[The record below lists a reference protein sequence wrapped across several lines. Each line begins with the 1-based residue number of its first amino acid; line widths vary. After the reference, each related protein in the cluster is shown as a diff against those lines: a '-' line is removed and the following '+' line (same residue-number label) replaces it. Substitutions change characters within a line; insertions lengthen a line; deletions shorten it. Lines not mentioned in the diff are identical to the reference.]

1 MSTSAAFGLSATPG
15 NHTSAMV
22 NTPRPLSTDA
32 ACCEISRRMEAVPY
46 GPQKLTLAALASPRF
61 DGMIGSSGALTR
73 VLEKVIRVA
82 PTDATV
88 LITGESGTGKEVV
101 AQAIHTLSPRCNQ
114 SFVPVN
120 CAAIPHDLLESEMF
134 GHERGAFTGAAGSRH
149 GLLTTADRGTILLD
163 EIGEMPIGLQAKLL
177 RVLEDGVVRPVG
189 SDRATRVNVR
199 VIAASNV
206 DLNDAVARGTFR
218 EDLFYRLQVVPIVVA
233 PLRERRSDIPLLTEH
248 FLERIRDRTPGREIA
263 ISREAMVALWS
274 YDWPG
279 NVRELENMVERL
291 AILCENSTIDMA
303 MLPENLVAGARP
315 ATPPLKV
322 KLNDGGVNLNDL
334 VRELE
339 GRLINDALKQT
350 GGNKQAAARMLGLK
364 RTRFSAKLR
373 RCGVIAP
380 ASLDQSEEG

>member
-1 MSTSAAFGLSATPG
+1 MALQSKIHEPETP
-15 NHTSAMV
+15 
-22 NTPRPLSTDA
+22 L
-32 ACCEISRRMEAVPY
+32 AVEHALIGEHPAIV
-46 GPQKLTLAALASPRF
+46 KLRELIR
-61 DGMIGSSGALTR
+61 
-73 VLEKVIRVA
+73 RVA
-82 PTDATV
+82 PTEVTV

-101 AQAIHTLSPRCNQ
+101 AHAIHSLSPRCNQ
-114 SFVPVN
+114 AFVPVN
-120 CAAIPHDLLESEMF
+120 CAAIPQELLESEMF

-149 GLLTTADRGTILLD
+149 GLLTTADRGTIFLD
-163 EIGEMPIGLQAKLL
+163 EIGEMPMGLQAKLL

-199 VIAASNV
+199 LIAASNV
-206 DLNDAVARGTFR
+206 DLAAAVARGRFR
-218 EDLFYRLQVVPIVVA
+218 EDLFYRLQVVPIVIA

-248 FLERIRDRTPGREIA
+248 FLERVRDRTPGRELA

-291 AILCENSTIDMA
+291 AIMCEGATIDSSI
-303 MLPENLVAGARP
+303 LPENLAVSARP
-315 ATPPLKV
+315 AAPAVAVSLK
-322 KLNDGGVNLNDL
+322 DGGVNLNNL

-350 GGNKQAAARMLGLK
+350 GGNKQAAARLLGLK
-364 RTRFSAKLR
+364 RTTFSAKLR

-380 ASLDQSEEG
+380 ASLDQTEER